1 VVKKVCSKCGE
12 LKEFTEFNKDKTK
25 KDGLKG
31 YCRACASAENRR
43 RRLEDPEKEK
53 ERCRRWRLNNKE
65 KLRQS
70 KHEYYCR
77 NCDRIRTKISRYQA
91 EHPEK
96 VRIWARSSSRAWYHR
111 NRDKACA
118 QSKVWRLKNKDKVRA
133 MYNQWI
139 SDPSRAAKYRL
150 IKNIRSAIRLSLMN
164 GCKFKFE
171 EVVGFSIQQLKEH
184 LESQFCQGMSWE
196 NMGQWHIDHI
206 KPVVLFDI
214 DSMDSPDMKV
224 CWNLSNLQPLWG
236 IDNIRKHAKWSK

>member
-1 VVKKVCSKCGE
+1 MVKKVCSKCGE
-12 LKEFTEFNKDKTK
+12 LKESTEFNKDKTK

-77 NCDRIRTKISRYQA
+77 NCDRIRAAINRYRF
-91 EHPEK
+91 ENPEK
-96 VRIWARSSSRAWYHR
+96 VRAIANKCSINWKRKNPDRVRA
-111 NRDKACA
+111 NEK
-118 QSKVWRLKNKDKVRA
+118 SWRVKNKDKIKEK
-133 MYNQWI
+133 YNRWI
-139 SDPSRAAKYRL
+139 SDPSRRTKYLL
-150 IKNIRSAIRLSLMN
+150 IKHIRAAIRAALVN
-164 GCKFKFE
+164 GSEFKFE
-171 EVVGFSIQQLKEH
+171 NVVGFSIQQLKEH

-214 DSMDSPDMKV
+214 DSMDSPDMKA